1 MDNEALEVYFRH
13 MLDAMSRIERYMAGV
28 RKEDFFADD
37 SMVAAAVV
45 RELEIIAEAVSQVP
59 GEYQDQYASVPWR
72 EITDMRN
79 RLIHG
84 YFSVDYEI
92 VWKTV
97 QEDIPALKQQ
107 ILTMLQDLQK

>member
-1 MDNEALEVYFRH
+1 MENSTPNVYLH
-13 MLDAMSRIERYMAGV
+13 HILDAVGRIERYLVGV
-28 RKEDFFADD
+28 AKEAFLADD

-45 RELEIIAEAVSQVP
+45 REFEIIGEAIAQLPSSYKKQH
-59 GEYQDQYASVPWR
+59 ASVPWR

-92 VWKTV
+92 VWKTAV
-97 QEDIPALKQQ
+97 EDLPVFKQQ
-107 ILTMLQDLQK
+107 IERLLNGSV

>member
-1 MDNEALEVYFRH
+1 MDDKTPDVYLH
-13 MLDAMSRIERYMAGV
+13 HILDAIGRIQMYIAGV
-28 RKEDFFADD
+28 EKEAFLADD

-45 RELEIIAEAVSQVP
+45 REFEIIGEAMTQIADDYK
-59 GEYQDQYASVPWR
+59 GQYASVPWR

-92 VWKTV
+92 VWKSAI
-97 QEDIPALKQQ
+97 EDLSILKHQ
-107 ILTMLQDLQK
+107 IEDLLKELS

>member
-1 MDNEALEVYFRH
+1 MDNEVLEIYLRH
-13 MLDAMSRIERYMAGV
+13 ILDAVGRIEHYIARV

-45 RELEIIAEAVSQVP
+45 RELEIIGEAVSQVP
-59 GEYQDQYASVPWR
+59 SEYRSQYTSVPWR

-97 QEDIPALKQQ
+97 AEDLSVLKQQ
-107 ILTMLQDLQK
+107 ILAMLKDLQK

>member
-1 MDNEALEVYFRH
+1 MDDKTPDIYLH
-13 MLDAMSRIERYMAGV
+13 HILDAIGRIQHYMTGV
-28 RKEDFFADD
+28 EKSTFLADD

-45 RELEIIAEAVSQVP
+45 REFEIIGEAITQITD
-59 GEYQDQYASVPWR
+59 EFKKQNASIPWR

-92 VWKTV
+92 VWKSAT
-97 QEDIPALKQQ
+97 QDLTILKQQ
-107 ILTMLQDLQK
+107 IEGILKESL

>member
-1 MDNEALEVYFRH
+1 MENSTPDIYLWH
-13 MLDAMSRIERYMAGV
+13 ILDAINRIEHYMIGV
-28 RKEDFFADD
+28 EKKDFLADD

-45 RELEIIAEAVSQVP
+45 REFEIIGEAMTQISE
-59 GEYQDQYASVPWR
+59 EYKKLYASIPWR

-92 VWKTV
+92 VWKTAT
-97 QEDIPALKQQ
+97 EDIKLLKQEMKK
-107 ILTMLQDLQK
+107 LLKNR

>member
-1 MDNEALEVYFRH
+1 MEDRVHEVYLRH
-13 MLDAMSRIERYMAGV
+13 ILDAIGRIEHYMTGV
-28 RKEDFFADD
+28 RKETFFAED

-45 RELEIIAEAVSQVP
+45 RELEIIGEAVSQMP
-59 GEYQDQYASVPWR
+59 SEYQDQYASVPWR

-92 VWKTV
+92 VWKTIT
-97 QEDIPALKQQ
+97 EDLPVLKQQ
-107 ILTMLQDLQK
+107 ILRMLEDLQK

>member
-1 MDNEALEVYFRH
+1 MDDKSPDVYLH
-13 MLDAMSRIERYMAGV
+13 HILDAIGRIERYMTGIS
-28 RKEDFFADD
+28 KESFLTDD

-45 RELEIIAEAVSQVP
+45 REFEIIGEAMTQMAD
-59 GEYQDQYASVPWR
+59 EYKKQYASVPWR

-92 VWKTV
+92 VWKSAT
-97 QEDIPALKQQ
+97 QDLPILKQQ
-107 ILTMLQDLQK
+107 IEDLLKEFT